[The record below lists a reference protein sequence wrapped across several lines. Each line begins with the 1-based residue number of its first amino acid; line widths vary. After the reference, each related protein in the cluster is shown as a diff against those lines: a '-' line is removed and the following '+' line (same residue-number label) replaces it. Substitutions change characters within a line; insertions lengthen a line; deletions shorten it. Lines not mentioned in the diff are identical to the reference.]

1 MKKETHASKRKSMVK
16 EALEKQKPTIAYG
29 YIRVS
34 TTMQAE
40 EGVSLDTQT
49 NKIEEYCKF
58 KGYVLV
64 HVYSDAGL
72 SGGNANRPA
81 LITLLDVIKKDNY
94 LIVADL
100 SRLSRNNSDAVRI
113 HDKLREK
120 GCKLVSLNPDIDF
133 STPTGEM
140 MYNVLM
146 SMYQLER
153 RQIAERVSA
162 NMQML
167 KKQGKLRSRPT
178 YGWIFVGKDKAFEEV
193 PDQQEVIK
201 IIIQLYEDGVSMR
214 SIAEYLNRE
223 GHNKTLRTEG
233 GIWYGEQVK
242 SVLRVQGFQFKNRE
256 KKVYYH
262 GSRTDEKSKNN
273 SNTNN
278 NDGVQKDIH
287 DSDSD
292 NTSGHIRL

>member
-16 EALEKQKPTIAYG
+16 EALEKPKPIIAYG

-58 KGYVLV
+58 KGYALV
-64 HVYSDAGL
+64 HVYEDAGL

-81 LITLLDVIKKDNY
+81 LITLLDVIKKDNF

-113 HDKLREK
+113 HDKLRER

-153 RQIAERVSA
+153 RQIAERVAA
-162 NMQML
+162 NMQTL
-167 KKQGKLRSRPT
+167 KKQGKLRSKPT
-178 YGWIFVGKDKAFEEV
+178 YGWKFVGKDKAFEEV

-214 SIAEYLNRE
+214 SIADYLNRE
-223 GHNKTLRTEG
+223 GHNATLRTEG

-242 SVLRVQGFQFKNRE
+242 SVLRVQGFTFKNRE

-262 GSRTDEKSKNN
+262 GSRVEEKSKNN

-278 NDGVQKDIH
+278 NGVDKDFH
-287 DSDSD
+287 DNDSD
-292 NTSGHIRL
+292 NNSGHIRL